1 MSLCLTQNDC
11 SLQKSICIQEQ
22 LQHFQV
28 SFLLITVT
36 ITQYVQLICTEAYSH
51 GNILLLRHMSVGD
64 RFPRVIG
71 FSQDF
76 RSEITGV

>member
-1 MSLCLTQNDC
+1 MIVLIAKVYLHSRETATFPSKLSADC
-11 SLQKSICIQEQ
+11 SYY
-22 LQHFQV
+22 H
-28 SFLLITVT
+28 TVCVMVT
-36 ITQYVQLICTEAYSH
+36 CICTDAWSH

-64 RFPRVIG
+64 RFPHEIG